1 MNRYQELFRIEDN
14 YFLAGSPVLIEKG
27 ALLKDLKLERL
38 IAQLK
43 IKNLSE
49 KTIISCKIKIQCL
62 ESNNNKIEKIVEHQ
76 YLDIE
81 IRPQMN
87 FGEKNPIL
95 ITENITRK
103 FIPAVTEVVFSDN
116 SIWQNNNLSWENL
129 PEFETLQS
137 FFNDF
142 SLFEQ
147 FQLETSSQSKF
158 VPKEEMGLFL
168 CSCGNI
174 STHSTCPKCHCL
186 FQYLILALDKNKLRE
201 NADIRLE
208 KQAFIDRENKKQE
221 EKELLEKKSKQDKT
235 KKILARISAIIIILL
250 LGIALITK
258 VIIPKQKQ
266 SSEYKKAMNLL
277 SEENFDDA
285 IDSFTSLDNYKDSRD
300 MVDEANYLK
309 CLSLINSNST
319 EDDMKAIKVLER
331 LGDYKDSN
339 SLLETLK
346 NDLYISANSL
356 YDKGQVKDAIS
367 IFESL
372 GDYKD
377 SMKIIMYANAL
388 KLKEHQKLEEAIEI
402 FDDLG
407 NFKDSLSKK
416 ESTQE
421 LLEERIQS
429 ETKDEVQKAVSDFNG
444 FILKQH
450 QKDIQ
455 RLSNTELL
463 SVFPNDFSFR
473 DSNDTD
479 YFLLI
484 FSENGYGHFRYEYD
498 TKSFEWKIDGD
509 FLI

>member
-1 MNRYQELFRIEDN
+1 
-14 YFLAGSPVLIEKG
+14 
-27 ALLKDLKLERL
+27 
-38 IAQLK
+38 
-43 IKNLSE
+43 
-49 KTIISCKIKIQCL
+49 
-62 ESNNNKIEKIVEHQ
+62 
-76 YLDIE
+76 
-81 IRPQMN
+81 
-87 FGEKNPIL
+87 
-95 ITENITRK
+95 
-103 FIPAVTEVVFSDN
+103 
-116 SIWQNNNLSWENL
+116 
-129 PEFETLQS
+129 
-137 FFNDF
+137 
-142 SLFEQ
+142 
-147 FQLETSSQSKF
+147 
-158 VPKEEMGLFL
+158 
-168 CSCGNI
+168 
-174 STHSTCPKCHCL
+174 
-186 FQYLILALDKNKLRE
+186 
-201 NADIRLE
+201 
-208 KQAFIDRENKKQE
+208 
-221 EKELLEKKSKQDKT
+221 
-235 KKILARISAIIIILL
+235 
-250 LGIALITK
+250 
-258 VIIPKQKQ
+258 
-266 SSEYKKAMNLL
+266 MNLL

-421 LLEERIQS
+421 LLKERIQS
-429 ETKDEVQKAVSDFNG
+429 ETKGEVQKAVSDFNG

-463 SVFPNDFSFR
+463 SVFPNDFLFR

-509 FLI
+509 FLILDNTKYEVRKVYNQTWYVLYKVDDSAYSNRGSDIMVIAEAVISY